1 MHSNLCS
8 VCGQP
13 HDRNARY
20 CAPCHAAY
28 MREWRKTHPLTGLAK
43 IKATAR
49 AIAGMNYR
57 RGVITRK
64 PCAQFADRANVGGKV
79 DQAFALTGDVAQTS
93 KEEQSCHPPVTD
105 MWRAVAG
112 ARSRSM

>member
-1 MHSNLCS
+1 
-8 VCGQP
+8 
-13 HDRNARY
+13 
-20 CAPCHAAY
+20 

-64 PCAQFADRANVGGKV
+64 PCLSCGSTDSQMHHEDY
-79 DQAFALTGDVAQTS
+79 S
-93 KEEQSCHPPVTD
+93 KPLQVIWLCRPCHLRMHASD
-105 MWRAVAG
+105 
-112 ARSRSM
+112 